1 MRCAE
6 IVEQILQ
13 ILSNLHESK
22 IIHRNI
28 SPANIMF
35 YSLIDNDFNIK
46 VQGFEF
52 ATSFTNTNNKVNKSD
67 LEYMAP
73 ELIRGEVGDSKVDI
87 WSVGAL
93 TYNIIEGMS
102 PFFDET
108 EDKIKENI
116 LNNDV

>member
-1 MRCAE
+1 
-6 IVEQILQ
+6 
-13 ILSNLHESK
+13 
-22 IIHRNI
+22 
-28 SPANIMF
+28 
-35 YSLIDNDFNIK
+35 
-46 VQGFEF
+46 
-52 ATSFTNTNNKVNKSD
+52 
-67 LEYMAP
+67 MAP

-116 LNNDV
+116 LNNEV